1 MVAGRDL
8 NIHAA
13 HSSQSSSSDKGGINA
28 GLGVSASVNKSG
40 YTLGVNG
47 SLALNGEQGD
57 SSGLK
62 HDNAKLVAGEKLTTI
77 SGQDTTVAGANLTAK
92 DVDMTVGRDL
102 TVTSLKDS
110 SSSHTNSYNAGASA
124 TVGYGADVS
133 VTQGAN
139 LGFGFQNSNGKAVG
153 EQTSI
158 LGSDSVNIYTE
169 NNTHVA
175 GAIIAALNDNLKL
188 DTGTLSYENIVSKTT
203 ETGMSAGIK
212 WGQTF
217 KPGGNNTP
225 EAGSEGGTKQPAQNN
240 QEQINS
246 SKSELYADAKPWMKN
261 LVNTQKDL
269 QNWWNGFKKD
279 DLHNVSPDKFSY
291 SYKETTQTAYATIG
305 KGEIIVRDN
314 PGQSLDGLNRDPNN
328 AIRTETTAET
338 KIDIKPAFGYV
349 DTALNPNTTTNVL
362 NSLNELSTDPGG
374 FFKRIFSGLFG
385 GDKDKGKDKKEDKA
399 SQPAGE
405 KKPTAA
411 EQALQGLG
419 SDPMAFLHEALG
431 NMFANPPTKKD
442 TPVTPTS
449 DAGR

>member
-1 MVAGRDL
+1 MNLVAGHDL

-62 HDNAKLVAGEKLTTI
+62 HDNATLVAGEKLTTV

-217 KPGGNNTP
+217 KPGDTGA
-225 EAGSEGGTKQPAQNN
+225 E
-240 QEQINS
+240 IV
-246 SKSELYADAKPWMKN
+246 D
-261 LVNTQKDL
+261 
-269 QNWWNGFKKD
+269 KKMMLIRGKIQD
-279 DLHNVSPDKFSY
+279 NRKIQATRFY
-291 SYKETTQTAYATIG
+291 TTM
-305 KGEIIVRDN
+305 
-314 PGQSLDGLNRDPNN
+314 QSLG
-328 AIRTETTAET
+328 
-338 KIDIKPAFGYV
+338 
-349 DTALNPNTTTNVL
+349 
-362 NSLNELSTDPGG
+362 
-374 FFKRIFSGLFG
+374 
-385 GDKDKGKDKKEDKA
+385 
-399 SQPAGE
+399 
-405 KKPTAA
+405 
-411 EQALQGLG
+411 
-419 SDPMAFLHEALG
+419 
-431 NMFANPPTKKD
+431 
-442 TPVTPTS
+442 
-449 DAGR
+449 